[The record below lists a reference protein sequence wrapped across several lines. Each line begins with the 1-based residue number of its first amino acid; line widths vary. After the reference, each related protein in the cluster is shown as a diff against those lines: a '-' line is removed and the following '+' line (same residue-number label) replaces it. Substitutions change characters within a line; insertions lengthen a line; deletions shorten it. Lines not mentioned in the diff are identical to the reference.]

1 MKAPGLTITQTE
13 KGVWVSI
20 NPTDE
25 QPIDSADQSATQAEP
40 ETEKLPGQT
49 MILIHGRGAQPSQTH
64 LLAHWRTALERGL
77 VRDFPKGLDLS
88 NTRVQLVYYGDLLNE
103 IRAGEG
109 VNTAMDLADR
119 ENALKSL
126 VARKNSKQFRRVHYE
141 ALPGKSSFKEFRADL
156 GAPLS
161 SVFGLGEKR
170 IRRVMPELHEY
181 WQNTSGFQDS
191 VHERLEEHLNAA
203 LERGDRTMVVSHC
216 LGTVIAYDTFW
227 KMSRDEDKDR
237 KDHRVDSWVTLGSPL
252 ADNYVRHHLAGGKTS
267 TGSSKNVSYPDLVNN
282 WLNVAAEDDYVCHDE
297 TVANDFQAML
307 DKRLI
312 SRIEDYRIYNLTE
325 RYGKS
330 NPHGALGYLIH
341 PRMSRILQDWLKASP
356 GT

>member
-1 MKAPGLTITQTE
+1 MST
-13 KGVWVSI
+13 

-25 QPIDSADQSATQAEP
+25 QPIESADQSTSHPEPLP

-49 MILIHGRGAQPSQTH
+49 LILIHGRGAQPSQTH
-64 LLAHWRTALERGL
+64 LLAHWRTAIDRGL
-77 VRDFPKGLDLS
+77 ERDFPKGLDLS
-88 NTRVQLVYYGDLLNE
+88 NTRVQLVYYGDLLND
-103 IRAGEG
+103 IRVGEG
-109 VNTAMDLADR
+109 VNPATDLADR

-161 SVFGLGEKR
+161 SVFGMNRRR
-170 IRRVMPELHEY
+170 IRRVLPELHEY
-181 WQNTSGFQDS
+181 WENTSGFRDG
-191 VHERLEEHLNAA
+191 VCERLEEHLEAA
-203 LERGDRTMVVSHC
+203 LIRGDRTMVVSHC

-227 KMSRDEDKDR
+227 KLSRSEGAGTEG
-237 KDHRVDSWVTLGSPL
+237 HRVDTWVTLGSPL
-252 ADNYVRHHLAGGKTS
+252 ADNYVRHHLAGGK
-267 TGSSKNVSYPDLVNN
+267 SSPLGGDGISYPDFVNN

-307 DKRLI
+307 DNRLI

-341 PRMSRILQDWLKASP
+341 PRMSHILQDWLTASP